1 VRFEFDIDYESIK
14 SDKVCVQFLKNLTNN
29 LRKEGDAMSMNVV
42 SKIDDFV
49 KVTHVLASVF
59 DKTGLD
65 EFIPELIRIN
75 PEIRIFSTG
84 GTYKKIKEILGDKA
98 ESCLTQVSDYT
109 GQPETQGGLVKTL
122 DFKIYLGLLT
132 ETYNDAHNDDIKR
145 TSSVHIDMVIGNL
158 YPFKD
163 TISKPRVTVEQARGN
178 IDIGG
183 PCMIRASAKNYIR
196 VASVVDPSDYE
207 SILSEMK
214 ANHGSVSLELRFRLA
229 QKAFEYTAVYDRTIA
244 DFLGSRA
251 IEDVTECYEY

>member
-1 VRFEFDIDYESIK
+1 
-14 SDKVCVQFLKNLTNN
+14 LG
-29 LRKEGDAMSMNVV
+29 KEGGAMSINVV
-42 SKIDDFV
+42 AKIDDLV
-49 KVTHVLASVF
+49 KVKHVLASVF
-59 DKTGLD
+59 DKTGL
-65 EFIPELIRIN
+65 EAFIPELLRIN
-75 PEIRIFSTG
+75 PEMKIFSTG
-84 GTYKKIKEILGDKA
+84 GTYKKIKEILGEKA

-132 ETYNDAHNDDIKR
+132 ETYNDAHNNDIKR
-145 TSSVHIDMVIGNL
+145 TGSVHIDMVIGNL

-163 TISKPRVTVEQARGN
+163 TISQSDVTVEQARGN

-183 PCMIRASAKNYIR
+183 PCMIRASAKNYLR
-196 VASVVDPSDYE
+196 VASVVDPSDYK

-214 ANHGSVSLELRFRLA
+214 ANHGSISLELRYRLA
-229 QKAFEYTAVYDRTIA
+229 QKAFEYTALYDRTIA